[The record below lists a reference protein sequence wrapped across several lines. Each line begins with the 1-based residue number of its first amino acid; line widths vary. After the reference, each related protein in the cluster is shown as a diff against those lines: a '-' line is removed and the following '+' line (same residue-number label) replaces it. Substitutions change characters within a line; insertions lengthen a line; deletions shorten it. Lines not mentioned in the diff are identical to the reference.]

1 MQIIYSVGL
10 QKERLQR
17 PARCPDPLWQ
27 LIEACWAQDPLLRP
41 SFADTLHTLQQMQQQ
56 LSEAEQ
62 SGTTDKQ
69 GRQQSTAP
77 QLQQEPPAAV
87 LGQPGSQHQ
96 RPRRE
101 EPDDVDAHVAVVC

>member
-27 LIEACWAQDPLLRP
+27 LIEACWAQDPLSRP
-41 SFADTLHTLQQMQQQ
+41 SFADTLHTLQQMQQ
-56 LSEAEQ
+56 
-62 SGTTDKQ
+62 
-69 GRQQSTAP
+69 
-77 QLQQEPPAAV
+77 EPPAAAAV
-87 LGQPGSQHQ
+87 LVGQPGSPHQ
-96 RPRRE
+96 GPRRE